1 MRSHA
6 SHVHGDEP
14 GVGKGIKSGT
24 VGGIS
29 EPITHAAQVRAEG
42 SHVIRH
48 LDQFYMNNRNTPD
61 FFVAHY
67 LRNRGYNLARDMD
80 EEYTDYH
87 LFTSAS
93 NRLGRLEPGEIFGF
107 FPSRQM
113 GGEGYPEDMRKVK
126 IVEHLLFHAQLDRA
140 TLIGWEP
147 IPDGGG
153 LRRPVPIRK
162 LGPQGE

>member
-1 MRSHA
+1 MNLQDYGPTNRDRPFDDILD
-6 SHVHGDEP
+6 VLGPLPD
-14 GVGKGIKSGT
+14 IQFGT
-24 VGGIS
+24 
-29 EPITHAAQVRAEG
+29 
-42 SHVIRH
+42 
-48 LDQFYMNNRNTPD
+48 MTPD
-61 FFVAHY
+61 FFVAHC
-67 LRNRGYNLARDMD
+67 LRNRGYNLGRDMD

-93 NRLGRLEPGEIFGF
+93 DRRGRLEPGEIFGF

-162 LGPQGE
+162 LGPQSGLSCPQAP